1 MEQADTEVRIAKQDL
16 YADIDE
22 GDAGTIRRL
31 VAVKGQ
37 QVPRAFA
44 HLVDDQDV
52 TNEVPVSDPV
62 VDRATAVRRHAE
74 RAPERD
80 HDDYRDAVAEVPGDE
95 TVAEAAADDEDAK
108 SRRAPRR
115 SKSRKGAANKARSS
129 SEGESK

>member
-1 MEQADTEVRIAKQDL
+1 MEQADTEVRIAKSDI
-16 YADIDE
+16 YADVDE

-44 HLVDDQDV
+44 HLVDDGDV
-52 TNEVPVSDPV
+52 TDEVPTSDPV
-62 VDRATAVRRHAE
+62 ATRASAVRRHAE
-74 RAPERD
+74 RAPEMD
-80 HDDYRDAVAEVPGDE
+80 HEDYREAVAKTPGPDP
-95 TVAEAAADDEDAK
+95 DDEEKAK
-108 SRRAPRR
+108 SAPRR